1 MVELEPED
9 YSNILKWFENKFAKV
24 DSIHDIPISQ
34 KRTFWKLT
42 FLAEDKIHELK
53 NEASSDNE

>member
-9 YSNILKWFENKFAKV
+9 FSNILRWFEAKFAQV
-24 DSIHDIPISQ
+24 ASIHDIPLNQ

-42 FLAEDKIHELK
+42 FLAEDKIKEIRT
-53 NEASSDNE
+53 EVQDER

>member
-9 YSNILKWFENKFAKV
+9 FSNILRWFETKFAKV
-24 DSIHDIPISQ
+24 ESIHDIPMGQ

-42 FLAEDKIHELK
+42 FLAEDKIKELRA
-53 NEASSDNE
+53 EVQD

>member
-9 YSNILKWFENKFAKV
+9 YSSILRWFEAMYAKV
-24 DSIHDIPISQ
+24 TDVHDIPTKH

-42 FLAEDKIHELK
+42 FLAEDKIKELK
-53 NEASSDNE
+53 ELKEPEE